1 MYLGNIGI
9 KKDFANT
16 KYCADRLHTVHTIGT
31 DRNHRVQHLSPF
43 YLSSSP
49 PAAKLRIKQP
59 LPFCSFFQ
67 FFFFRCSCGVIQHC
81 SFVYF
86 THMCVWFSF
95 GLWAKSIHFAVCSL
109 DALFASPAFNC
120 TLDVV
125 FVINL
130 RFCSLY
136 CNF

>member
-1 MYLGNIGI
+1 MQIDCTQYTPLVLIEIIGFSI
-9 KKDFANT
+9 SHHFI
-16 KYCADRLHTVHTIGT
+16 YHHH
-31 DRNHRVQHLSPF
+31 HRQQNSE
-43 YLSSSP
+43 SSNRCHSV
-49 PAAKLRIKQP
+49 L
-59 LPFCSFFQ
+59 FFN
-67 FFFFRCSCGVIQHC
+67 FFFRCSCGVIQHC

-125 FVINL
+125 IVINL